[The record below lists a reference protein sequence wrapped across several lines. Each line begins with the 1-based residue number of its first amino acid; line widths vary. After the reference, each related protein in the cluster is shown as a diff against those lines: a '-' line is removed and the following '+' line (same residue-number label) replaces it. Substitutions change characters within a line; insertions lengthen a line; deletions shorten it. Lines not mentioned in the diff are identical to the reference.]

1 MIIYKLANFKHINN
15 QDFNIEDF
23 IDKVL
28 VVDLKDVSKSSS
40 ESIKNVLRKLNYNIS
55 LSLVPSKKIIKNEQ
69 FLHILEKTLRNIDTL
84 FVDEAYLNEKLV
96 DILEISKTKYI
107 TLSPKTKSKD
117 YELLLYKYSISGI
130 TGINFDIDTVS
141 KGHIAL
147 CSKFGLQSCVHSIS
161 FERQME
167 KANSLNVD
175 ALFL

>member
-40 ESIKNVLRKLNYNIS
+40 ESIKNVLRKLNDNIA

-107 TLSPKTKSKD
+107 TLSPKTKCRCFVSLKKSCPSDRPYAKESTSYYFICINRSK
-117 YELLLYKYSISGI
+117 
-130 TGINFDIDTVS
+130 
-141 KGHIAL
+141 
-147 CSKFGLQSCVHSIS
+147 HSPI
-161 FERQME
+161 R
-167 KANSLNVD
+167 
-175 ALFL
+175 